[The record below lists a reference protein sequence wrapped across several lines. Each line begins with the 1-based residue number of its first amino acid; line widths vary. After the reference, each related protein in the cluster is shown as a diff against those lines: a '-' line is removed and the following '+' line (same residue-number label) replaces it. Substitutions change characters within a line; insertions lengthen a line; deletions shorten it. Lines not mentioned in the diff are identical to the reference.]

1 MVVQWPDTVVVDG
14 EPIQVKEREMVVV
27 PEGDFVHY
35 EMERS
40 ILTMNTVRRNHFD
53 RNPTLCSK
61 EYYLQTLPSHQ

>member
-35 EMERS
+35 EMEM
-40 ILTMNTVRRNHFD
+40 TT
-53 RNPTLCSK
+53 
-61 EYYLQTLPSHQ
+61 